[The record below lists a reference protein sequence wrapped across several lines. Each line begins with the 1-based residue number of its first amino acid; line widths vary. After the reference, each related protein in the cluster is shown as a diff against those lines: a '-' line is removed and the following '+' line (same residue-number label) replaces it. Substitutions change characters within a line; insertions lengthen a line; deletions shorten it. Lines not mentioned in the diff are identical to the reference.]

1 MPRDILDTAMRSLM
15 TSLLAAT
22 ALGLLSLGCG
32 DLDTGA
38 AAGSLRSQAVPSKT
52 PVPKPSSTVRKIP
65 KRKFTRSKLKGRGF
79 ERDEPAPVDVP
90 EAPPAPPTPRKEEGK
105 LAGLTD
111 AHNQIREGVALSA
124 LEWSDS
130 IGGFAQAWADHLA
143 TENECKLAHRPSDG
157 PFAQKYGENI
167 FLKSGPS
174 NVAEV
179 VGMWAAEA
187 SDYDHP
193 TNTCSGICGHYT
205 QIVWAATQHLGCG
218 YRQCDGGGEIW
229 VCNYD
234 PRGNY
239 YGQSPY

>member
-1 MPRDILDTAMRSLM
+1 MPDASTGLGDAEGGAESASLQ
-15 TSLLAAT
+15 
-22 ALGLLSLGCG
+22 ALN
-32 DLDTGA
+32 
-38 AAGSLRSQAVPSKT
+38 QPAV
-52 PVPKPSSTVRKIP
+52 R
-65 KRKFTRSKLKGRGF
+65 
-79 ERDEPAPVDVP
+79 A
-90 EAPPAPPTPRKEEGK
+90 K
-105 LAGLTD
+105 LA
-111 AHNQIREGVALSA
+111 LS
-124 LEWSDS
+124 
-130 IGGFAQAWADHLA
+130 
-143 TENECKLAHRPSDG
+143 
-157 PFAQKYGENI
+157 
-167 FLKSGPS
+167 S

-187 SDYDHP
+187 SDYNHP